1 MSDLNV
7 NSSSKFVYKNNTE
20 YNIILAFQ
28 YNTSNLYVTS
38 TLEMRIFKSL
48 SVFVFPEFFQKH

>member
-7 NSSSKFVYKNNTE
+7 NSSSKFVYKNTE

>member
-7 NSSSKFVYKNNTE
+7 NSSSKFVYKNTE

-48 SVFVFPEFFQKH
+48 SVFVFSEFFQKH

>member
-20 YNIILAFQ
+20 YNIILASYFQ
-28 YNTSNLYVTS
+28 CVCY
-38 TLEMRIFKSL
+38 
-48 SVFVFPEFFQKH
+48 KHARNENI